1 MSINDVMKIG
11 TKGMTQEQITA
22 ERNRRIGVVEKINQI
37 GEKVDGLQ
45 KCLSILNLKQG
56 SDARK
61 AYEKKIRQLKK
72 SMDRIK
78 SDESLWM
85 KEAAWFLY

>member
-1 MSINDVMKIG
+1 MSINEVMKIG
-11 TKGMTQEQITA
+11 TKGMNTAQKQE
-22 ERNRRIGVVEKINQI
+22 EKERRIKVVEKLNEI
-37 GEKVDGLQ
+37 GEKADNLQ

-72 SMDRIK
+72 AMDKIK
-78 SDESLWM
+78 SDESVWM